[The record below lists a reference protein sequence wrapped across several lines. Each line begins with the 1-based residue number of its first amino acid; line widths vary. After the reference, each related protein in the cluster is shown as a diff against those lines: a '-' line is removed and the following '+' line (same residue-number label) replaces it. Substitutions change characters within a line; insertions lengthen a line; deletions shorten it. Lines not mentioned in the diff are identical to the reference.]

1 MSALHPGIRVLLC
14 GLVAALSLS
23 ADPQYQR
30 RDSESLKQKVAGI
43 SEFAEQA
50 SATSRRTTI
59 TENEVNAYLAY
70 DGKAQLPVGV
80 VEPVVSIL
88 GTERVSARAIVDLDA
103 VRKQQNPTSVLDPTS
118 YLSGRL
124 PVAVSGLFKT
134 SNGTGRFELES
145 ATVGGVPVPKIVLQ
159 QIVSVYSR
167 TPDNPSGINLDAPFA
182 LPAKIREIQ
191 MQPRQAVIVQ

>member
-1 MSALHPGIRVLLC
+1 MRVLC
-14 GLVAALSLS
+14 GLVALLCVS

-43 SEFAEQA
+43 SEFAEQT

-70 DGKAQLPVGV
+70 DGKAQLPAGV
-80 VEPVVSIL
+80 VDPVVSIV
-88 GTERVSARAIVDLDA
+88 GTERVSARAVVDLDG
-103 VRKQQNPTSVLDPTS
+103 VRKQRNPRSAFDPTS

-124 PVAVSGLFKT
+124 PVAVSGLLKT

-145 ATVGGVPVPKIVLQ
+145 ATIGGVRVPKMVLQ
-159 QIVSVYSR
+159 EIVSVYSR
-167 TPDNPSGINLDAPFA
+167 TPDDPSGINLDTPFA

-191 MQPRQAVIVQ
+191 VQPRQAVIVQ